1 MLIEIE
7 LERIERL
14 TKRIINTGDA
24 NAIHNLACHYYRGR
38 HGLTQDVNKA
48 LKLWHGAGMLGHS
61 ASYYNIA
68 CAYLEGAG
76 VDQSNVKAIY
86 YYELAIGNDGE
97 HVYYEQRCM
106 VETKRRMP
114 RPNSQP
120 QQLWL

>member
-1 MLIEIE
+1 MLIE

-38 HGLTQDVNKA
+38 HGLSKDVNKA

-68 CAYLEGAG
+68 CAYLEGVG

-86 YYELAIGNDGE
+86 YYELAIGNDGG
-97 HVYYEQRCM
+97 HADYEICM
-106 VETKRRMP
+106 AEKKRRMP
-114 RPNSQP
+114 RPNSQSQP
-120 QQLWL
+120 QLLWL